1 MGKRREGELLA
12 MKKRS
17 TATTIASPAITAY
30 GELPNCSKN
39 VETDDEDAR
48 VRDHASTPTIASRP
62 LPVPDSS
69 R

>member
-1 MGKRREGELLA
+1 

-17 TATTIASPAITAY
+17 TATTTARPAITAN
-30 GELPNCSKN
+30 GELPNCCGLLLRPTGSKN